1 MKKTKRWV
9 NRSSNSITM
18 VNRAGAGAHRRE
30 NKRSP
35 DKGGPGAL
43 PSCTAVDRLCS
54 YVKRP
59 VIMEQCKKC
68 RSN

>member
-1 MKKTKRWV
+1 MYGDEKEMTKRWV

-18 VNRAGAGAHRRE
+18 VNRAGAHRRE

-43 PSCTAVDRLCS
+43 LSCVHDR
-54 YVKRP
+54 
-59 VIMEQCKKC
+59 
-68 RSN
+68 RSFVLIR